1 MQTTNDNKYI
11 SLLGKHANNIIFYI
25 FSFFFFDKKKGVRGR
40 PYVTYPPG
48 RDIIGAPPR

>member
-25 FSFFFFDKKKGVRGR
+25 FSFFFLIKKGGAGA
-40 PYVTYPPG
+40 TICDLPPG
-48 RDIIGAPPR
+48 A